1 MLLRCHHAFGN
12 CAPGD
17 EVEVP
22 DGAAFDQAYFEK
34 AEEPEHEHEFEAE
47 HEVAEPDQEGNE

>member
-12 CAPGD
+12 FAPGD

-22 DGAAFDQAYFEK
+22 DGDVFDSA
-34 AEEPEHEHEFEAE
+34 HFEAVQSE
-47 HEVAEPDQEGNE
+47 AETVQDAPVEGE